1 MPFVRHTFLHVGPTP
16 GAERNGTRRCVSLSP
31 RGNRDSFATH
41 FHALLYKPTPVQLPT
56 PARSESHCCGTVPR
70 CEEEVVDT
78 QALRFSG
85 IPCKPDVSETQSTTT
100 RLRWS
105 DEEEAETHSALH
117 LASGRYTTRNVAK
130 PAQPAKRPPCDP
142 VGEAGEDDRSTEAG
156 STADIGE
163 LSFSSRESSYSSAI
177 QGDQEDDPD
186 EEELLRRVPSDENGN
201 PMSIGSIAHEAG
213 TCKPCVFA
221 YNTKKACANGTRC
234 SFCHF
239 VHPPKMRVRLC
250 KKKRMDIKRAQE
262 AEQEEPRW
270 R

>member
-1 MPFVRHTFLHVGPTP
+1 MQPFAHHVDLEDDDTHSTMVPFVRHTFLHVGPAP
-16 GAERNGTRRCVSLSP
+16 GAELTKCNGARRCVSLSP
-31 RGNRDSFATH
+31 RGNRDSFAMH
-41 FHALLYKPTPVQLPT
+41 FHALLYKPTPVQLT
-56 PARSESHCCGTVPR
+56 PPVRPEP
-70 CEEEVVDT
+70 E
-78 QALRFSG
+78 
-85 IPCKPDVSETQSTTT
+85 T

-105 DEEEAETHSALH
+105 DEAEAETTDVAPNNVKLRH
-117 LASGRYTTRNVAK
+117 LRNGRRGNAVVKLAEPEK
-130 PAQPAKRPPCDP
+130 PGQHQCNPRA
-142 VGEAGEDDRSTEAG
+142 EDDQSTEAG
-156 STADIGE
+156 STADVGE
-163 LSFSSRESSYSSAI
+163 LSCSSRESSYSSAV

-221 YNTKKACANGTRC
+221 YNTKKACANGVRC

-239 VHPPKMRVRLC
+239 VHPPKVRVRLC

-262 AEQEEPRW
+262 AEAHDDARW